1 MATPAAESPGAPS
14 FAVRPDPPKISVI
27 VPARDEEASLGACLQ
42 SLVGQAGI
50 DFEIIVVDDGS
61 TDRTP
66 KLARSF
72 PGVRVIDAG
81 PLPEGWSGK
90 NNAMSVG
97 AREARAP
104 WLLFTDAD
112 TVHLPGSLARTLL
125 EAQQRGAALLSFSP
139 EQEVHGISEKA
150 VMPVIFAELATTYR
164 PAEVNDPATRV
175 AAANGQYLLIS
186 REAYDALG
194 GHAAVRASLLEDVAL
209 ARAVKA
215 SGRRIFFRYGPDA
228 VRTRMY
234 RSFSQLREGWTK
246 NLALLFRSPVQLAVL
261 RLLEFG
267 LMVGSVGAA
276 ILGMLHGR
284 SHTAIF
290 ATMVFLGLGAIFVAR
305 IRKAH
310 FSSGTTVLALLGLPL
325 FSYLLLRS
333 ARSQEKG
340 QVQWKGRSYAF
351 GPAPRPVPSGTKV
364 VDHGRTKST

>member
-1 MATPAAESPGAPS
+1 MATPSTESPDAPS
-14 FAVRPDPPKISVI
+14 FAVPADPPKISVI

-42 SLVGQAGI
+42 SLVAQAGVP
-50 DFEIIVVDDGS
+50 FEIIVVDDGS

-66 KLARSF
+66 ALARSF
-72 PGVRVIDAG
+72 PGVRVIEAG
-81 PLPEGWSGK
+81 VLPAGWSGK
-90 NNAMSVG
+90 NHAMSVG
-97 AREARAP
+97 ARESRGR

-112 TVHLPGSLARTLL
+112 TAHLPGSLARTLL
-125 EAQQRGAALLSFSP
+125 EAQQRGAALLSYSP
-139 EQEVHGISEKA
+139 AQEVHGVWEKA
-150 VMPVIFAELATTYR
+150 VMAVIFAELAITYR

-186 REAYDALG
+186 REAYDAVG

-246 NLALLFRSPVQLAVL
+246 NLVLLFGSPVRLAVL

-267 LMVGSVGAA
+267 LLVGSGGAA
-276 ILGMLHGR
+276 ILGMVHGR
-284 SHTAIF
+284 SHTATF
-290 ATMVFLGLGAIFVAR
+290 ATVVFLGLGAIFVAR

-310 FSSGTTVLALLGLPL
+310 FSSGATALAVVGLPL

-333 ARSQEKG
+333 VRSQEKG
-340 QVQWKGRSYAF
+340 QVQWKGRNYAF
-351 GPAPRPVPSGTKV
+351 GPAPGPSHTTV
-364 VDHGRTKST
+364 VDAERPKAS